1 MTVEIT
7 EDVVLNELGQVTAVL
22 RGLRERGIRVA
33 IDDFGSGYSALSYLR
48 DLQIDEV
55 KLDGYFIASLTDHQR
70 AAAVV
75 RAVIDLSH
83 ELGITVVAE
92 GVEDGETV
100 AWLREH
106 GCDIGQGY
114 YLGMPVAAAM
124 VSELVGASRA
134 TLTPPPRHRD

>member
-1 MTVEIT
+1 M
-7 EDVVLNELGQVTAVL
+7 
-22 RGLRERGIRVA
+22 A

-55 KLDGYFIASLTDHQR
+55 KLDRHFIASVTGHQR

-100 AWLREH
+100 TWLRDH
-106 GCDIGQGY
+106 GCDLGQGF
-114 YLGMPVAAAM
+114 YLGMPAAAA
-124 VSELVGASRA
+124 VVAELVDVRRA
-134 TLTPPPRHRD
+134 TAAPLPRHPD